1 MNLAINPVQRAA
13 VHAQRGAVGAATGFG
28 RGCMGSTWVF
38 DGPCAKS
45 IGLERGDSA
54 P

>member
-1 MNLAINPVQRAA
+1 MNLAMNPVQRAA
-13 VHAQRGAVGAATGFG
+13 VPAPRGAVGTAHGFG
-28 RGCMGSTWVF
+28 RGCVGSTWAF